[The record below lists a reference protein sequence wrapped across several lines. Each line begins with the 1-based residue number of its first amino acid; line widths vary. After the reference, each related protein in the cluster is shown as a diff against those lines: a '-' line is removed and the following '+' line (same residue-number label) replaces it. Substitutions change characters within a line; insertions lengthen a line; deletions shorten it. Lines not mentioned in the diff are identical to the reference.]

1 MCQNNGK
8 LTDFF
13 IATKFES
20 IFHNMSIT
28 KKFASVKGMD
38 SKDIDLMVDE
48 IIAEATLS
56 EKITMM
62 AGIGFFRQIKES
74 NYTWGADP
82 YRAGAGCERL
92 GVPALY
98 FTDGPRG
105 VVRGQST
112 CFPVSMARGATW
124 DTNLERRVGEVMGIE
139 ARAQGCNLSGA
150 VCINLLRHPAWGRAQ
165 ETYGEDTFHVG
176 IMGAALAK
184 GIQTH
189 NVMATVKHF
198 VVNSIEN
205 SRFKV
210 NVEISDRALR
220 EVYLPH
226 FQRVIDSGCASV
238 MSAYNKIN
246 GEYCGQNRDLL
257 TNLLRHEMKF
267 DGFVHSDWVM
277 GVYHPYGASAGLDI
291 ENPEPRCFGEKLE
304 EGILKGF
311 IEPSVVDTACRRI
324 LRTLYKFKSSDDPLE
339 DYPENLVACPS
350 HINLAREVAEK
361 SAVLLTNN
369 GLLPLKKSV
378 NVGVFGTLATKE
390 NTGDFGSSKVNAS
403 YVITPLQGIRN
414 YLENEEIEVA
424 GDENNLE
431 DATKAASNVDVAIVV
446 VGYTAKLEGEYIP
459 ENFGGQNAPTSDDSA
474 DSKMPVGGD
483 RTNLG
488 LPDEQVALINAISE
502 ANKNTIVVVVAGS
515 AVLMSDWVDKVGA
528 VLQTFYSGM
537 EGGNALAS
545 LLYGERNPS
554 GKLPF
559 SVARYRDD
567 YPFFDKDAD
576 EIEYGMYH
584 GYTLFEREKIKAQF
598 PFGHGLSYTDFS
610 YRGLAVEPD
619 QAGINVQVTVH
630 NTGKTI
636 GDEIVQIYVG
646 FPGKIIDRPQKL
658 LRGFKR
664 VNLAP
669 GDHKTVDF
677 HISYDELKF
686 WCPDQRDWIIERGQH
701 QVFAGG
707 TSDNNYLISSNFSV

>member
-1 MCQNNGK
+1 
-8 LTDFF
+8 
-13 IATKFES
+13 
-20 IFHNMSIT
+20 MSIT
-28 KKFASVKGMD
+28 KKYAPVKGMD
-38 SKDIDLMVDE
+38 SKNIDRMVNE
-48 IIAEATLS
+48 IIAESTLS
-56 EKITMM
+56 EKIAMM

-82 YRAGAGCERL
+82 YRAGGGCERL

-124 DTNLERRVGEVMGIE
+124 DPELERQVGEVMGIE

-165 ETYGEDTFHVG
+165 ETYGEDPFHVG
-176 IMGAALAK
+176 MMGAALSK

-189 NVMATVKHF
+189 NVIATVKHF
-198 VVNSIEN
+198 AVNSIEN

-210 NVEISDRALR
+210 NIKISDRALR

-226 FQRVIDSGCASV
+226 FQRVINAGCASV

-257 TNLLRHEMKF
+257 TNILRHEMKF

-304 EGILKGF
+304 EGIRKGF

-324 LRTLYKFKSSDDPLE
+324 LKTLYKFECSEDPR
-339 DYPENLVACPS
+339 DSYSENLVACSS
-350 HINLAREVAEK
+350 HLRLAREVAEK

-369 GLLPLKKSV
+369 SLLPLNKATKI
-378 NVGVFGTLATKE
+378 GVFGTLATKE

-403 YVITPLQGIRN
+403 YVVTPLQGIRN
-414 YLENEEIEVA
+414 FLDKEEFELA
-424 GDENNLE
+424 GDENDIE
-431 DATKAASNVDVAIVV
+431 AAAEAASKVETAIVV

-459 ENFGGQNAPTSDDSA
+459 ENFGGQNAPTSEESVGT
-474 DSKMPVGGD
+474 KMPVGGD

-488 LPDEQVALINAISE
+488 LPDEQVALINAISN

-515 AVLMSDWVDKVGA
+515 AVLMSDWTDNVGA
-528 VLQTFYSGM
+528 ILQTFYSGM

-545 LLYGERNPS
+545 LLFGEQNPS

-559 SVARYRDD
+559 SVAHYPDD

-584 GYTLFEREKIKAQF
+584 GYTLFERDKIKALF
-598 PFGHGLSYTDFS
+598 PFGHGLSYTNFS
-610 YRGLAVEPD
+610 YRGLVVEPD
-619 QAGINVQVTVH
+619 RTGINVRVTVH
-630 NTGKTI
+630 NTGETN

-658 LRGFKR
+658 LRGFER
-664 VNLAP
+664 INLEP
-669 GDHKTVDF
+669 SEHKTLDF
-677 HISYDELKF
+677 HINYQDLKF
-686 WCPDQRDWIIERGQH
+686 WCPDNRDWIIERGKH
-701 QVFAGG
+701 QIFAGG
-707 TSDNNYLISSNFSV
+707 TSDNDYLISSDFSV